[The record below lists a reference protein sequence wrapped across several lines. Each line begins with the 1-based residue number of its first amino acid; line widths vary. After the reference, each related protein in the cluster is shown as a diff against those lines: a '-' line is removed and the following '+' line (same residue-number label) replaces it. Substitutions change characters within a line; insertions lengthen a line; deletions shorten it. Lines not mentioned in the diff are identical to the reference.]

1 MSAIR
6 EDRYFIAGRAVAVS
20 LVHGGPALGCFS
32 KTLFD
37 SLVQGP
43 DMCIPV
49 LDDVADFE
57 LYNKIKKVCL
67 KLQYTCFIYLYSSI
81 MLSQIYLKM
90 CSFIKSIASYN
101 NIFYRKLSLKYL

>member
-20 LVHGGPALGCFS
+20 LVHGGPAPGCFS

-43 DMCIPV
+43 DLCKPV
-49 LDDVADFE
+49 LDDVADCE

-67 KLQYTCFIYLYSSI
+67 QLQYKCSIYLCTI
-81 MLSQIYLKM
+81 MLSQIYSKM
-90 CSFIKSIASYN
+90 CSIIKAIA
-101 NIFYRKLSLKYL
+101 

>member
-20 LVHGGPALGCFS
+20 LVHGGPAPGCFS

-43 DMCIPV
+43 DMCIPI
-49 LDDVADFE
+49 LDDVADCE

-67 KLQYTCFIYLYSSI
+67 KLQYKRFIYLYHHAFSD
-81 MLSQIYLKM
+81 LLKNV
-90 CSFIKSIASYN
+90 FLYKIH
-101 NIFYRKLSLKYL
+101 SLV